1 MRSGTTQDARRPSR
15 RTVRGRYAAAIAA
28 AVSLLCAPTAGVA
41 SHSGAGGPRDFAAG
55 SGKNEFLVVIG
66 EAHLSV
72 AAHEAPP
79 GGEPTGHVR
88 AKGDP
93 DGPGPMEPFALEGA
107 VTCIDVTGRRAAI
120 KYEFKHAEGS
130 AEPFEGGGVQIFI
143 EDLGE
148 PRGGQAVDRTTFD
161 PPQVAGEFQLTQDE
175 CQDPA
180 TREGFDQIQSGNFV
194 VHQGP

>member
-1 MRSGTTQDARRPSR
+1 MYGRARP
-15 RTVRGRYAAAIAA
+15 A
-28 AVSLLCAPTAGVA
+28 AVCIFAALLLLAAPSLGTA
-41 SHSGAGGPRDFAAG
+41 SHSGPGGPRDFTTG
-55 SGKNEFLVVIG
+55 SGKNEFLVVVG

-72 AAHEAPP
+72 AAHAGPP

-107 VTCIDVTGRRAAI
+107 VTCIDVTGNRAAV

-130 AEPFEGGGVQIFI
+130 AEEFEGGGVQIFI
-143 EDLGE
+143 EDNGNPASGP
-148 PRGGQAVDRTTFD
+148 PRDRTTFD
-161 PPQVAGEFQLTQDE
+161 PPQFEGEFQALGMHRV

-180 TREGFDQIQSGNFV
+180 TREGFDEIQSGNFL
-194 VHQGP
+194 VHDG